1 MPRPREC
8 RTQDTQHLST
18 YMSMEYTE
26 VARAETGKTGLL
38 GGLEELKT

>member
-1 MPRPREC
+1 
-8 RTQDTQHLST
+8 
-18 YMSMEYTE
+18 MEYTE